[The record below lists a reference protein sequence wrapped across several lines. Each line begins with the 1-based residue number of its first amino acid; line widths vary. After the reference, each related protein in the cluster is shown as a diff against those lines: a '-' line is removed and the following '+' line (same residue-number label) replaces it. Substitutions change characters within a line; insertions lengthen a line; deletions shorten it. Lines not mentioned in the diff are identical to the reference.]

1 MIIVS
6 VSVYVYISYILK
18 IIHREVL
25 KYQEEIENED

>member
-6 VSVYVYISYILK
+6 VSVYVYISNIFK